1 MKKVLFGI
9 ALILF
14 AMLLHMTQIWLP
26 FVGDLMGRGDF
37 AVLIAA
43 VGLVIAGIGAFTK
56 DK

>member
-14 AMLLHMTQIWLP
+14 AML
-26 FVGDLMGRGDF
+26 F
-37 AVLIAA
+37 VLIEWIPMSENAYWAA
-43 VGLVIAGIGAFTK
+43 LMIGFVGLVIAGIGAFTK